1 MEWDEYAAD
10 WDGTVAVQEY
20 ALAALGSLEEL
31 ASARGFPLVGA
42 RVCDF
47 GCGTGLLLERLA
59 DRCAQIDAVD
69 SSPAMLDVL
78 RAKIEQHGWT
88 HVRLSD
94 EVPPVGEPYDLVV
107 CSSVCA
113 FLDDYPG
120 AARRLVS
127 RLRAGGLFVQWDWEL
142 DPGEADPFGLSRE
155 SIRSA
160 LAAAGLVDIEVAT
173 AFTIEVEGETMR
185 PLVGVGRVPG
195 SGLGA

>member
-31 ASARGFPLVGA
+31 AAATDFVLAGA

-59 DRCAQIDAVD
+59 ERCAHIDAVD

-78 RAKIEQHGWT
+78 RAKIERHGWT
-88 HVRLSD
+88 HVRLSE
-94 EVPPVGEPYDLVV
+94 EVPQTGEPYDLVV

-113 FLDDYPG
+113 FLDDYMG
-120 AARRLVS
+120 AVRRLVS

-142 DPGEADPFGLSRE
+142 DPDEAEPFGLSRD
-155 SIRSA
+155 SIRAA

-185 PLVGVGRVPG
+185 PLVGSGRMPVG
-195 SGLGA
+195 